1 MAQKRIIG
9 EQDVYHL
16 TGRGEAELKGARTSL
31 SATALELLV
40 RIDGRTAVAG
50 LMSGMQAVPAAEIVS
65 ALESLLA
72 LGYIESARVVDDDSL
87 DFTGGGLA
95 SFAPSKSAMDA
106 AAGEASAGVTSL
118 QQQGYFVRIARRPA
132 SGPQLPTDRKPLVI
146 IIEDEPQ
153 LAKFLKHY
161 LELDGFEVR
170 TAGNRSEI
178 VESVRL
184 PPRPDL
190 VLLDVMLPDAD
201 GFDVLA
207 RIRQH
212 PALAGVPVIMLTA
225 KTTREAV
232 IKGLSH
238 GADGY
243 ITKPFQTD
251 VLVKAIKTMFG
262 MSHGPGSDSW
272 GPHGV
277 R

>member
-1 MAQKRIIG
+1 MAQKQIVS
-9 EQDVYHL
+9 EHHVYRL
-16 TGRGEAELKGARTSL
+16 TARGDGELKGAKTSL
-31 SATALELLV
+31 SPTALELLV
-40 RIDGRTAVAG
+40 RIDGRTPVAG
-50 LMSGMQAVPAAEIVS
+50 LMSGMTLAPAEIVA
-65 ALESLLA
+65 ALESLVA
-72 LGYIESARVVDDDSL
+72 LGYIESAAAVDDGTL
-87 DFTGGGLA
+87 DFVGGA
-95 SFAPSKSAMDA
+95 FSSFAPSKSALDTA
-106 AAGEASAGVTSL
+106 AREASAGITSL
-118 QQQGYFVRIARRPA
+118 QQQGYFVRIARRPV

-161 LELDGFEVR
+161 LGLEGFDAR
-170 TAGNRSEI
+170 CAGNRDEI
-178 VESVRL
+178 VEAFRA

-207 RIRQH
+207 RIKQH
-212 PALAGVPVIMLTA
+212 PVLASVPVIMLTA

-232 IKGLSH
+232 LKGLAG

-262 MSHGPGSDSW
+262 MSHGL
-272 GPHGV
+272 
-277 R
+277 